1 MERESIMKKNI
12 TIKDIAEMAGV
23 SITTVSRVLN
33 NNHWVS
39 EKTKAKVDKVI
50 KAYNFS
56 PNLVARG
63 MISKKTHMLA
73 VVVSDITNPYFVM
86 LVEQIEKVCLQAGYK
101 VLLFDT
107 QSANKSHGETSRHI
121 DENIFTSVIS
131 SQLDGVI
138 ILGGDIDYI
147 TIPDSY
153 LAALKTLC
161 ETIPTVVVGR
171 KIPQLDY
178 PCIQRDQIHC
188 VELVTQHLLDK
199 GYKNIAFAGGS
210 PKVYITKHRVNA
222 FKAQL
227 ACAGLTAD
235 DNLIVQNNFY
245 LKHGYQAAE
254 QLINQQPHT
263 GLPEAILA
271 INDQVAIG
279 VIRALK
285 DHNIRVPQDI
295 AVASCEYFPGSEYYI
310 PRITTV
316 DHQNTDI
323 GQAVIATI
331 LNLIETTEPPL
342 ETHNIAPVLLTGES
356 C

>member
-1 MERESIMKKNI
+1 MERELIMKKNI

-33 NNHWVS
+33 NNQWVAD
-39 EKTKAKVDKVI
+39 KTKAKVDKVI
-50 KAYNFS
+50 KENNFS

-86 LVEQIEKVCLQAGYK
+86 LVEQIEKVCLQANYK
-101 VLLFDT
+101 VMLFDT
-107 QSANKSHGETSRHI
+107 QSANKGSNGAVPHI

-138 ILGGDIDYI
+138 ILGGEIDYLVV
-147 TIPDSY
+147 PESY
-153 LAALKTLC
+153 LAALKTLT

-171 KIPQLDY
+171 TIAQLDY
-178 PCIQRDQIHC
+178 CCIQRDQTHS
-188 VELVTQHLLDK
+188 VELVTQHLIDK
-199 GYKNIAFAGGS
+199 GYQKIAFVGGS
-210 PKVYITKHRVNA
+210 EKVYITKQRIKA
-222 FKAQL
+222 FKEQL
-227 ACAGLTAD
+227 AKAGLTAD
-235 DNLIVQNNFY
+235 DNLIMPTNFY
-245 LKHGYQAAE
+245 LQHGYQAAE
-254 QLINQQPHT
+254 RLLKQSQKSA
-263 GLPEAILA
+263 LPDAILA

-285 DHNIRVPQDI
+285 DNNISVPQDI
-295 AVASCEYFPGSEYYI
+295 AIASCEYFPGSEYYV

-316 DHQNTDI
+316 DHQNAQI
-323 GQAVIATI
+323 GQAVIMTI
-331 LNLIETTEPPL
+331 LDLIESNGQTSEQA
-342 ETHNIAPVLLTGES
+342 EIAPVLIEGES

>member
-1 MERESIMKKNI
+1 MKKNI
-12 TIKDIAEMAGV
+12 TIKDIAEIAGV

-39 EKTKAKVDKVI
+39 EKTKAKVDQVI

-86 LVEQIEKVCLQAGYK
+86 LVEQIEKVCLHAGYK
-101 VLLFDT
+101 VMLFDT
-107 QSANKSHGETSRHI
+107 QSANKSSAETPRHI
-121 DENIFTSVIS
+121 DESIFTSVIS

-138 ILGGDIDYI
+138 ILGGNIDYI
-147 TIPDSY
+147 TIPESY
-153 LAALKTLC
+153 LAALKILC
-161 ETIPTVVVGR
+161 DTIPTVVVGR

-178 PCIQRDQIHC
+178 PCISRDQTRS
-188 VELVTQHLLDK
+188 VELVTQHILDK
-199 GYKNIAFAGGS
+199 GYKNIAFVGGS
-210 PKVYITKHRVNA
+210 EKVYITKQRVTA
-222 FKAQL
+222 FKMQL
-227 ACAGLTAD
+227 TRAGLGVDESA
-235 DNLIVQNNFY
+235 IIQNNFY
-245 LKHGYQAAE
+245 LKNGYQAAQ
-254 QLINQQPHT
+254 QLIEQYQNSA
-263 GLPEAILA
+263 LPDAILA

-285 DHNIRVPQDI
+285 DSNINVPQDI
-295 AVASCEYFPGSEYYI
+295 AVASCEYFPGSDYYI

-316 DHQNTDI
+316 DHQNAQI
-323 GQAVIATI
+323 GQAVMATI
-331 LNLIETTEPPL
+331 LNLIDPENHEVDLQDIT
-342 ETHNIAPVLLTGES
+342 PVLLTGES

>member
-1 MERESIMKKNI
+1 MKKSI

-33 NNHWVS
+33 NNQWVAD
-39 EKTKAKVDKVI
+39 KTKAKVDKVI
-50 KAYNFS
+50 KEHNFS

-101 VLLFDT
+101 VMLFDT
-107 QSANKSHGETSRHI
+107 QSANKGPTGSTQHI

-138 ILGGDIDYI
+138 ILGGEIDYLVV
-147 TIPDSY
+147 PESY
-153 LAALKTLC
+153 LEALKKLT

-171 KIPQLDY
+171 NIAQLDY
-178 PCIQRDQIHC
+178 PCIVRDQTHS
-188 VELVTQHLLDK
+188 VELVTQHLIDK
-199 GYKNIAFAGGS
+199 GYRKIAFIGGS
-210 PKVYITKHRVNA
+210 EKVYITKQRIKA
-222 FKAQL
+222 FKDQL
-227 ACAGLTAD
+227 AKAGLTAD
-235 DNLIVQNNFY
+235 DSLIIETNFY
-245 LKHGYQAAE
+245 LQHGYQAAE
-254 QLINQQPHT
+254 RLIQQSQKG

-279 VIRALK
+279 AIRALK
-285 DHNIRVPQDI
+285 DNNISVPQDI
-295 AVASCEYFPGSEYYI
+295 AVASCEYFPGSEYYV

-316 DHQNTDI
+316 DHQNAQI
-323 GQAVIATI
+323 GQAVTTTI
-331 LNLIETTEPPL
+331 LDIIEPREQASEYPEIVSVLIE
-342 ETHNIAPVLLTGES
+342 GES

>member
-1 MERESIMKKNI
+1 MKKSI

-33 NNHWVS
+33 NNQWVAD
-39 EKTKAKVDKVI
+39 KTKAKVDKVI
-50 KAYNFS
+50 KEHNFS

-86 LVEQIEKVCLQAGYK
+86 LVEQIEKVCLHAGYK
-101 VLLFDT
+101 VMLFDT
-107 QSANKSHGETSRHI
+107 QSANKGPTGSAQHI

-138 ILGGDIDYI
+138 ILGGEIDYLVV
-147 TIPDSY
+147 PESY
-153 LAALKTLC
+153 LEALKKLT

-171 KIPQLDY
+171 HIAQLDY
-178 PCIQRDQIHC
+178 PCIVRDQTHS
-188 VELVTQHLLDK
+188 VELVTQHLIDK
-199 GYKNIAFAGGS
+199 GYQKIAFIGGS
-210 PKVYITKHRVNA
+210 QKVYITKQRIKA
-222 FKAQL
+222 FKDQL
-227 ACAGLTAD
+227 AKAGLMAD
-235 DNLIVQNNFY
+235 DSLIVETNFY
-245 LKHGYQAAE
+245 LQHGYQAAE
-254 QLINQQPHT
+254 RLIQQRHKS

-279 VIRALK
+279 AIRALK
-285 DHNIRVPQDI
+285 DNNISVPQDI
-295 AVASCEYFPGSEYYI
+295 AVASCEYFPGSEYYV

-316 DHQNTDI
+316 DHQNAQI
-323 GQAVIATI
+323 GQAVTTTI
-331 LNLIETTEPPL
+331 LDIIEPREQASEYPEIVSVLIE
-342 ETHNIAPVLLTGES
+342 GES

>member
-1 MERESIMKKNI
+1 MKKSI

-33 NNHWVS
+33 NNQWVAD
-39 EKTKAKVDKVI
+39 KTKAKVDKVI
-50 KAYNFS
+50 KEHNFS

-86 LVEQIEKVCLQAGYK
+86 LVEQIEKVCLHAGYK
-101 VLLFDT
+101 VMLFDT
-107 QSANKSHGETSRHI
+107 QSANKGPTGSAQHI

-138 ILGGDIDYI
+138 ILGGEIDYLVV
-147 TIPDSY
+147 PESY
-153 LAALKTLC
+153 LEALKKLT

-171 KIPQLDY
+171 HIPQLDY
-178 PCIQRDQIHC
+178 PCIVRDQTHS
-188 VELVTQHLLDK
+188 VELVTQHLIDK
-199 GYKNIAFAGGS
+199 GYQKIAFIGGS
-210 PKVYITKHRVNA
+210 EKVYITKQRIKA
-222 FKAQL
+222 FKDQL
-227 ACAGLTAD
+227 AKAGLTVD
-235 DNLIVQNNFY
+235 DSLIVETNFY
-245 LKHGYQAAE
+245 LQHGYQAAE
-254 QLINQQPHT
+254 RLIQQRQKG

-279 VIRALK
+279 AIRALK
-285 DHNIRVPQDI
+285 DNHISVPQDI
-295 AVASCEYFPGSEYYI
+295 AVASCEYFPGSEYYV

-316 DHQNTDI
+316 DHQNAQI
-323 GQAVIATI
+323 GQAVTTTI
-331 LNLIETTEPPL
+331 LEIIEPREQASEHPEIVSVLIE
-342 ETHNIAPVLLTGES
+342 GES

>member
-1 MERESIMKKNI
+1 MKKSI

-33 NNHWVS
+33 NNQWVAD
-39 EKTKAKVDKVI
+39 KTKAKVDKVI
-50 KAYNFS
+50 KEHNFS

-86 LVEQIEKVCLQAGYK
+86 LVEQIEKVCLHAGYK
-101 VLLFDT
+101 VMLFDT
-107 QSANKSHGETSRHI
+107 QSANKGPTGSAQHI

-138 ILGGDIDYI
+138 ILGGEIDYLVV
-147 TIPDSY
+147 PESY
-153 LAALKTLC
+153 LEALKKLT

-171 KIPQLDY
+171 HIPQLDY
-178 PCIQRDQIHC
+178 PCIVRDQTHS
-188 VELVTQHLLDK
+188 VELVTQHLIDK
-199 GYKNIAFAGGS
+199 GYQKIAFIGGS
-210 PKVYITKHRVNA
+210 EKVYITKQRIKA
-222 FKAQL
+222 FKDQL
-227 ACAGLTAD
+227 AKAGLTVD
-235 DNLIVQNNFY
+235 DSLIVETNFY
-245 LKHGYQAAE
+245 LQHGYQAAE
-254 QLINQQPHT
+254 RLIQQRQKG

-279 VIRALK
+279 AIRALK
-285 DHNIRVPQDI
+285 DNHISVPQDI
-295 AVASCEYFPGSEYYI
+295 AVASCEYFPGSEYYV

-316 DHQNTDI
+316 DHQNAQI
-323 GQAVIATI
+323 GQAVTTNI
-331 LNLIETTEPPL
+331 LEIIEPREQASEHPEIVSVLIE
-342 ETHNIAPVLLTGES
+342 GES